1 MKKLLLTALAVTCA
15 ASVFAQ
21 GTVILGNR
29 FSGTYI
35 THVYLAPASVNHAV
49 RGIGTSDFPAGT
61 FDWTGYT
68 LLTGAGYSA
77 QLLAADGADKAESSL
92 VAAPITTTFRT
103 GGAAGNL
110 VQATA
115 TLTGVP
121 ADSAVATV
129 ELVVWENKGGQYTTW
144 AQALTA
150 WNAGLIAAGTSGTFN
165 LNAIGGAINGA
176 PVMMPMQ
183 SFAIYTVPEPSTM
196 ALAGLGAA
204 ALLIFRRRK

>member
-35 THVYLAPASVNHAV
+35 THVYLAPTTVHTAT
-49 RGIGTSDFPAGT
+49 RGMGSSDFPVGT
-61 FDWTGYT
+61 FDWAGYT
-68 LLTGAGYSA
+68 LLTGNGYTA

-92 VAAPITTTFRT
+92 VAAPTTTTFRT
-103 GGAAGNL
+103 GGAAGNI

-115 TLTGVP
+115 TLTGVA

-129 ELVVWENKGGQYTTW
+129 EMVVWENKGGLYTTW
-144 AQALTA
+144 AQAYTA
-150 WNAGLIAAGTSGTFN
+150 WQAGLINAGTSGTFN

-176 PVMMPMQ
+176 PVMSPMQ